1 MYSMSNKKYKDRYVT
16 SMAFERS
23 VFFGLRDLLPH
34 DVDVSDEINTFLKE
48 KYEELSKEKNL
59 IGQVNNRSPVQ
70 LVSYTTNKQ
79 STLDKYFPQHLQD
92 ISTMLRLMRSDLS
105 EEEIRVLGLSSRSL
119 YNAAKLVYEEKT
131 NKNIELF
138 AKQIR

>member
-1 MYSMSNKKYKDRYVT
+1 MSNKKYKERYVT

-23 VFFGLRDLLPH
+23 VFFGLRELLPH
-34 DVDVSDEINTFLKE
+34 NVDVSDEINTFLKE

-70 LVSYTTNKQ
+70 LVSNYNKQ
-79 STLDKYFPQHLQD
+79 STLDKYFPQHLRD
-92 ISTMLRLMRSDLS
+92 IKTMLRIMRSDLS
-105 EEEIRVLGLSSRSL
+105 DEEIRILGLNSKSL
-119 YNAAKLVYEEKT
+119 YHAAKLIYEEKT

-138 AKQIR
+138 AKQIM